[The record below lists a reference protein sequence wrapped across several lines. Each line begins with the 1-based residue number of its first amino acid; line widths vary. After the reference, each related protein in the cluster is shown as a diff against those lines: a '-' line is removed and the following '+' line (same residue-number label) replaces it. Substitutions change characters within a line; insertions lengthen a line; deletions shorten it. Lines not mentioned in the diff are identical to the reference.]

1 MIEQA
6 QFLSTVFL
14 CRKFKLENIYSG
26 VNVCGNF
33 YLQELLSVDCWKNCI
48 LGDPGADSGAEGKSK
63 MGGKIRHEEK

>member
-33 YLQELLSVDCWKNCI
+33 YVQELLSVDRWKNCI
-48 LGDPGADSGAEGKSK
+48 LGDTGADSGGEGKSK
-63 MGGKIRHEEK
+63 RAEK